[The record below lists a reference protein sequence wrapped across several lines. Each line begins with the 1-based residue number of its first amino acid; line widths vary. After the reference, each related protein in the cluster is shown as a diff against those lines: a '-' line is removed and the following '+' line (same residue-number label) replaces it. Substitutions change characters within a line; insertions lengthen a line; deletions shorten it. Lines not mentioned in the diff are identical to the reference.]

1 MKKQLFSITALLAVT
16 ILSAQAQ
23 EKRVPLFEM
32 FTSSTCPPCNPG
44 NAKLTGVLS
53 SKPVT
58 EYALVKYQQFFP
70 GTGDPY
76 TTAEGRSRFLNFY
89 NPTAT
94 QIGVP
99 ELHANG
105 GEGFNPNPSG
115 PNPGIT
121 DNTYNTAKDEAAT
134 YKLSGTYSV
143 ANKVVTANLK
153 YTAISAGTSPVLYVA
168 IVETKTIKNVKTNG
182 ETEFH
187 NVMKKMMPSQSGT
200 PLSEVVG
207 VEGSKS
213 LTFTFKGNYRLP
225 ANGQS
230 SNYIND
236 ASENSVEDFNN
247 LKVVAW
253 VQGSDKKV
261 YQAANL
267 TKSGSGTGVSQVS
280 RTVGAVEV
288 YPNPASGRININI
301 NMKEQDE
308 VSASIVSL
316 TGVVVARQSLKMN
329 AGKNT
334 MSFDTQS
341 LAAGLYNIIIF
352 DSNNNSFAQRV
363 AVVR

>member
-16 ILSAQAQ
+16 IFSASAQ

-44 NAKLTGVLS
+44 NAALDGTLGN
-53 SKPVT
+53 KPAT
-58 EYALVKYQQFFP
+58 EFALVKFQQFFP

-76 TTAEGRSRFLNFY
+76 TTAEGRDRFLNYY
-89 NPTAT
+89 NPGAT

-99 ELHANG
+99 EMHING
-105 GEGFNPNPSG
+105 GAGINPND
-115 PNPGIT
+115 PGVIS
-121 DNTYNTAKDEAAT
+121 DAKYNAAKNEAAT
-134 YKLSGTYSV
+134 YKLSGTYSI
-143 ANKVVTANLK
+143 ANKVVTANVK
-153 YTAISAGTSPVLYVA
+153 YTAISAGTAPVLYVA
-168 IVETKTIKNVKTNG
+168 IVETKTIKNKKSNG

-187 NVMKKMMPSQSGT
+187 NVMKKMMPSQTGT
-200 PLSEVVG
+200 TLTEAVG

-213 LTFTFKGNYRLP
+213 LTFTFAGNYRLP
-225 ANGQS
+225 TNGQPS
-230 SNYIND
+230 SYIND
-236 ASENSVEDFNN
+236 ATENSVEDFNN
-247 LKVVAW
+247 LRVVAW

-267 TKSGSGTGVSQVS
+267 AKTGGTGVNQVS
-280 RTVGAVEV
+280 NTVGAVEV
-288 YPNPASGRININI
+288 YPNPTSGQIHINL

-316 TGVVVARQSLKMN
+316 TGAVVARQSQRLN

-334 MSFDTQS
+334 MSFDTRG
-341 LAAGLYNIIIF
+341 LAAGLYNLIIF

-363 AVVR
+363 SVIR